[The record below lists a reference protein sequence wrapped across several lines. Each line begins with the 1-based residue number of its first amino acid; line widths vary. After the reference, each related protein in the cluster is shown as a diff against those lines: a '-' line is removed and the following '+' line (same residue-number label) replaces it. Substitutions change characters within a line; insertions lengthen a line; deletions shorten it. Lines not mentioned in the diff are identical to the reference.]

1 MEVMRYIV
9 LILLTWGLLA
19 SCNDEDTIIP
29 REAEVVLRYE
39 FPQGTNEWD
48 EIAKEIKEKHD
59 VYLIYKGYS
68 SLDFSRAWTVSSG
81 TNYFGE
87 SLTDEKASVHVKFMK
102 EHIFDYLPVELTRTV
117 LPLYYFLI
125 DNYRTEK
132 LNYSGGIDKTNV
144 TNSAD
149 GLDYWASSIYTENLT
164 EFPST
169 WEKLRE
175 HRTRIMRQLLEAAIN
190 RERIVIPAS
199 FNEGF
204 DYVKAINSWNTSDP
218 DYYVKRGFLGSLNVD
233 AYNFGSIYNITSTN
247 PTLNFLT
254 YVFLGMRYT
263 EEEFLAN
270 SLATYPLVV
279 KKRLEVINY
288 MKEKYH
294 VDLEA
299 IARGPEL

>member
-1 MEVMRYIV
+1 MRYIV

-19 SCNDEDTIIP
+19 SCSDEDTIIP
-29 REAEVVLRYE
+29 READVVLRYE

-48 EIAKEIKEKHD
+48 EIAKEMKEKHD

-68 SLDFSRAWTVSSG
+68 SLDFSRAWTISSG

-87 SLTDEKASVHVKFMK
+87 SLTDEKASIHVKFMK
-102 EHIFDYLPVELTRTV
+102 EHIFDYLPAELTRVV

-125 DNYRTEK
+125 DDYRTEK

-144 TNSAD
+144 TNFAD
-149 GLDYWASSIYTENLT
+149 GLDYWASSIYTKNVT

-175 HRTRIMRQLLEAAIN
+175 HRIRIIRQLLEAAIN
-190 RERIVIPAS
+190 RKRIVIPAS

-204 DYVKAINSWNTSDP
+204 DYEKAITSYPTTDP
-218 DYYVKRGFLGSLNVD
+218 NYYMNRGFLGSLNVD

-247 PTLNFLT
+247 STLNFLT
-254 YVFLGMRYT
+254 YIFLGMRYT
-263 EEEFLAN
+263 EEEFLVKYPV
-270 SLATYPLVV
+270 ATYPLIK

-294 VDLEA
+294 VDIEA
-299 IARGPEL
+299 IAKGPDL